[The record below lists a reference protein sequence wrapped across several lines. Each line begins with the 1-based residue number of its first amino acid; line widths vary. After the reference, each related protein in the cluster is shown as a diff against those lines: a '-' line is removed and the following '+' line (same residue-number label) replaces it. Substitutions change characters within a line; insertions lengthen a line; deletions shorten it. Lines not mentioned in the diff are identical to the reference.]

1 MAPATLPALLSAAL
15 LLAPSVG
22 AQSQS
27 LPQEVP
33 FSYVQPLDTTILNAY
48 GHSPPVYPSRTWPFK
63 YHSLRQ

>member
-1 MAPATLPALLSAAL
+1 MAPITLPALLSAAL
-15 LLAPSVG
+15 LLASSAQ

-48 GHSPPVYPSRTWPFK
+48 GHSPPVYPSRTWPF
-63 YHSLRQ
+63 HCSSLR